1 MLIKRDQ
8 ETVTLQNNKKD
19 WAVTIANL
27 IIQNALENL
36 NIQLAATVLTNCV
49 DPKNVNI
56 HIDFFRKP
64 KDEGTMSFS

>member
-8 ETVTLQNNKKD
+8 ETITLQNNKKD

-56 HIDFFRKP
+56 HIDFF
-64 KDEGTMSFS
+64 SQA